1 MRNIVERLTSDGKSS
16 DGGRLLQVT
25 NTCEAAVGERVQ
37 CCDRENSKR
46 AFVRS
51 EDADGSAIARLA
63 SFEGKSIRGV
73 APMMLAT
80 PTAKPPR
87 WNSVLLHAMPVAPV

>member
-1 MRNIVERLTSDGKSS
+1 MSNRFRSVQVSSDGESMR
-16 DGGRLLQVT
+16 GGRLLQVT

-37 CCDRENSKR
+37 CCDRENFKR

-63 SFEGKSIRGV
+63 AFRGCAGYTSVSID
-73 APMMLAT
+73 ADESAD
-80 PTAKPPR
+80 
-87 WNSVLLHAMPVAPV
+87 